1 MSSCVETK
9 RIINKYYKEKI
20 RELCN
25 KEDKA
30 KTKYIET
37 IINNFNDFKEQT
49 GLNKLIDDINVIYE
63 QDFSI
68 ELNKYRIKGFE
79 NTKEYKDIRKEIS
92 NLEKELD
99 RILFTYESFP
109 KNSEKYKQVMIKIYE
124 IIEEMK

>member
-79 NTKEYKDIRKEIS
+79 NTKEYKDIRKE
-92 NLEKELD
+92 LD